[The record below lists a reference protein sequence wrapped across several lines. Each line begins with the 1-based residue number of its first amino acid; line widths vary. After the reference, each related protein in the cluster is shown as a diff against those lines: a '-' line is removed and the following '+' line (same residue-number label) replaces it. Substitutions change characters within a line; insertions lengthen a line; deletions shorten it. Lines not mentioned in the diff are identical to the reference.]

1 MANTANS
8 TRSTVHVVV
17 TCSNRKR
24 YAVPTKLRLRELQER
39 AQERR
44 FATWTRRL
52 GADEPSI
59 PAAALYGGE
68 HWQVASRLPS
78 VLGDTARLWVCSAGY
93 GLVAADTH
101 LNPYAATFS
110 SGSPDSVG
118 DTAVQV
124 QDWWR
129 RLTDWAGPRPNQP
142 RSFEDLARRDPAA
155 SIVVVLSEAYIRAC
169 TDDLLNATDQ
179 LRDRDRFAVI
189 GPAKRGTAID
199 EFVVPVTARLRSVVG
214 GSLQALHARVAAHLF
229 VATSAHNAALS
240 RARLQRAARQATVT
254 APPDP
259 SRRVAGIRLS
269 DEDVRSFIRLALTS
283 GPTTAT
289 ALLRCLR
296 DSGQSCEQ
304 SRFKRLFADTVAEGA
319 QA

>member
-1 MANTANS
+1 MAKAANS

-17 TCSNRKR
+17 TCANRKR
-24 YAVPTKLRLRELQER
+24 HAIPPKLRLRDLQER
-39 AQERR
+39 AQAMR

-59 PAAALYGGE
+59 PATDLYGGE

-118 DTAVQV
+118 DTTVQV
-124 QDWWR
+124 QEWWH
-129 RLTDWAGPRPNQP
+129 RLTDWAGPRANQP
-142 RSFEDLARRDPAA
+142 RSFADLARRDPAA
-155 SIVVVLSEAYIRAC
+155 SIAVVLSEAYIRAC
-169 TDDLLNATDQ
+169 TDDLLNAVDQ

-199 EFVVPVTARLRSVVG
+199 DLLVPVTARLRSVVG

-229 VATSAHNAALS
+229 VATSAHDTTLS
-240 RARLQRAARQATVT
+240 RARLQDAAQHAAVT

-259 SRRVAGIRLS
+259 SRRAAGIRLS
-269 DEDVRSFIRLALTS
+269 DEDVRRFIRRAVTT

-289 ALLRCLR
+289 ALLRLLR
-296 DSGQSCEQ
+296 DSGKSCEQ
-304 SRFKRLFADTVAEGA
+304 SRFKRLFADTVAKGVGA
-319 QA
+319 

>member
-1 MANTANS
+1 MANAPNS

-24 YAVPTKLRLRELQER
+24 YAVPTKLRLRDLQER
-39 AQERR
+39 RQEGR

-59 PAAALYGGE
+59 PATDLYGGE

-110 SGSPDSVG
+110 PGNPDSVG

-155 SIVVVLSEAYIRAC
+155 SIVVVLSEAYVRAC

-199 EFVVPVTARLRSVVG
+199 ELLVPVTARLRSVVG
-214 GSLQALHARVAAHLF
+214 GSLQALHVRVAAHLF
-229 VATSAHNAALS
+229 DATSTQETILS
-240 RARLQRAARQATVT
+240 RARLQDAARQATVT

-259 SRRVAGIRLS
+259 SRRAAGIRIS
-269 DEDVRSFIRLALTS
+269 DEDVRSFIRLALTT

-289 ALLRCLR
+289 ALLRRLR

-304 SRFKRLFADTVAEGA
+304 SRFKRLFADTAAEGA
-319 QA
+319 RA